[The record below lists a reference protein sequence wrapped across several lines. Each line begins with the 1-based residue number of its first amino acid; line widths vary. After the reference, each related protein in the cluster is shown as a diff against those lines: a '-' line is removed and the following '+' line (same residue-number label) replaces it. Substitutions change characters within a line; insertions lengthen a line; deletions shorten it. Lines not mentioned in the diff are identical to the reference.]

1 MYYNKV
7 IGGNMARKFKNNQ
20 LSKVK
25 AALREQNVNEVDEV
39 LRENEEVQEKPLSK
53 EDVKK
58 AFKASTTPD
67 EQKPT
72 TKSQMRKVRK
82 NLKKQKLAPQK
93 TISWQHEIGDLVKI
107 PSDIRLRPSVR
118 EKLDEDSFGIIVKMT
133 EGDNE
138 TKLHDSQSLVFSP
151 SGRNWHYTK
160 TLKKV

>member
-1 MYYNKV
+1 MS
-7 IGGNMARKFKNNQ
+7 RKFKNNQ
-20 LSKVK
+20 LNKVK
-25 AALREQNVNEVDEV
+25 AALREQKIEEVDES
-39 LRENEEVQEKPLSK
+39 LRESEEKPVSK

-58 AFKASTTPD
+58 AFKASSLND
-67 EQKPT
+67 KQKPT

-93 TISWQHEIGDLVKI
+93 KISWQHEIGDLVQI
-107 PSDIRLRPSVR
+107 PSAVRIRPSVN

-133 EGDNE
+133 DGDNE
-138 TKLHDSQSLVFSP
+138 TRLHDSQSLVFSP

>member
-1 MYYNKV
+1 MS
-7 IGGNMARKFKNNQ
+7 RRFKNNQ
-20 LSKVK
+20 LNKVK
-25 AALREQNVNEVDEV
+25 EALREQKIEEVDEA
-39 LRENEEVQEKPLSK
+39 LSKNDEGQEKPVSK

-58 AFKASTTPD
+58 AFKSSSSAN

-93 TISWQHEIGDLVKI
+93 TISWQHEIGDLVQI
-107 PSDIRLRPSVR
+107 PSAVRIRPSAN
-118 EKLDEDSFGIIVKMT
+118 EKLDVDSFGIIVKMT

-138 TKLHDSQSLVFSP
+138 TRLHDSQSLVFSP

>member
-1 MYYNKV
+1 MS
-7 IGGNMARKFKNNQ
+7 RKFKNNQ
-20 LSKVK
+20 LNKVK
-25 AALREQNVNEVDEV
+25 AALREQKIEEVDEN
-39 LRENEEVQEKPLSK
+39 LRESEEKPVSK

-58 AFKASTTPD
+58 AFKASSLND

-93 TISWQHEIGDLVKI
+93 TISWQHEIGDLVQI
-107 PSDIRLRPSVR
+107 PSAVRIRPSVN
-118 EKLDEDSFGIIVKMT
+118 EKLDVDSFGIIVKMT

-138 TKLHDSQSLVFSP
+138 TRLHDSQSLVFSP

>member
-1 MYYNKV
+1 
-7 IGGNMARKFKNNQ
+7 MARKFKNNQ
-20 LSKVK
+20 LNKVK
-25 AALREQNVNEVDEV
+25 AALREQKIEEVDET
-39 LRENEEVQEKPLSK
+39 LRKNDEDQEKALSK

-58 AFKASTTPD
+58 AFKSSSLPD

-93 TISWQHEIGDLVKI
+93 TISWQHEIGDLVQI
-107 PSDIRLRPSVR
+107 PSSVRIRPSIN

-133 EGDNE
+133 EGDSE
-138 TKLHDSQSLVFSP
+138 TRLHDSQSLVFSP

>member
-1 MYYNKV
+1 MS
-7 IGGNMARKFKNNQ
+7 RRFKNNQ
-20 LSKVK
+20 LNKVK
-25 AALREQNVNEVDEV
+25 AALREQKIEEVDET
-39 LRENEEVQEKPLSK
+39 LRENDEDQEQPLSK

-58 AFKASTTPD
+58 AFKESATPD

-72 TKSQMRKVRK
+72 TKKQMRKVRK

-93 TISWQHEIGDLVKI
+93 TISWQHEIGDLVQI
-107 PSDIRLRPSVR
+107 PSDVRLRTSVR
-118 EKLDEDSFGIIVKMT
+118 EKLDEDSFGIIVKIT

-138 TKLHDSQSLVFSP
+138 TRLHDSQSLVFSP

>member
-25 AALREQNVNEVDEV
+25 AALREQNVNEVDEA
-39 LRENEEVQEKPLSK
+39 LRENEEKPASK

-58 AFKASTTPD
+58 AFKASSTPD

-72 TKSQMRKVRK
+72 TAKQMRKVRK
-82 NLKKQKLAPQK
+82 NLKRQKLAPQK
-93 TISWQHEIGDLVKI
+93 TISWQHEIGDLVKL
-107 PSDIRLRPSVR
+107 PSDVRLRPSVH

-133 EGDNE
+133 EADNE

-151 SGRNWHYTK
+151 SGRNWYYTK
-160 TLKKV
+160 TLEKV